1 MANLVLYVF
10 TLAIIIQYFQTE
22 VTFSEPW
29 RPNAKI
35 SRNGNPATP
44 RHGLKSGAKD
54 CLCPPKRIS
63 AFQADIRSVD
73 VQAASKSTDEVLY
86 SGGRREARGTSSS

>member
-1 MANLVLYVF
+1 M
-10 TLAIIIQYFQTE
+10 
-22 VTFSEPW
+22 EP
-29 RPNAKI
+29 
-35 SRNGNPATP
+35 P

-63 AFQADIRSVD
+63 AFQADIRLVD